1 MPAKTAELEL
11 ILEKDREELDPELLQ
26 LPDPPRKERR
36 ATLALLAVTAAAAL
50 AMVVALRRD
59 AAYAFAPQSST
70 DLGDLRVASAQT
82 FAPNR
87 YVEGHGMLAAA
98 GALRYE
104 RPFESDSYRI
114 APVAGQPKVWVEV
127 RVPAG
132 EENARYV
139 PKTAF
144 SGRMIPFRDVG
155 PRHRGLRTAIA
166 DETGQGVPE
175 DAWLVIDDQPPSS
188 SRWAVTLVALFGIF
202 ALWNL
207 GAMWKLT
214 RRVK

>member
-1 MPAKTAELEL
+1 MPTKTAELEL
-11 ILEKDREELDPELLQ
+11 PLGQEREEVDEELLQ

-36 ATLALLAVTAAAAL
+36 ATLALLGVTAVASL
-50 AMVVALRRD
+50 AMVFSLRRD
-59 AAYAFAPQSST
+59 AAYAFAAPSSA
-70 DLGDLRVASAQT
+70 DLGELRVADAQT
-82 FAPNR
+82 FQPNS
-87 YVEGHGMLAAA
+87 YVEGRGLLAAT
-98 GALRYE
+98 GAIRYE

-114 APVAGQPKVWVEV
+114 APVAGQPKVWVEL

-132 EENARYV
+132 EEGGRFV

-155 PRHRGLRTAIA
+155 PRHRGLRSAIA
-166 DETGQGVPE
+166 DQTGEAVPE
-175 DAWLVIDDQPPSS
+175 DAWLVIDDQPPAS

-207 GAMWKLT
+207 GAIYKLT
-214 RRVK
+214 RKVR

>member
-1 MPAKTAELEL
+1 MPAKTAEFEL
-11 ILEKDREELDPELLQ
+11 SLEKDREEIDPELLQ

-36 ATLALLAVTAAAAL
+36 ATLALLAVTAMASL
-50 AMVVALRRD
+50 AMVVSLRRD
-59 AAYAFAPQSST
+59 AAYAFASSNST
-70 DLGDLRVASAQT
+70 DLGDLRVTDTNA
-82 FAPNR
+82 FVPNG

-114 APVAGQPKVWVEV
+114 APVAGQANIWVEV
-127 RVPAG
+127 RVPTG
-132 EENARYV
+132 EEGARYV

-155 PRHRGLRTAIA
+155 PRHRGLRSAITAQ
-166 DETGQGVPE
+166 TGEAVPG
-175 DAWLVIDDQPPSS
+175 DAWLVIDDQPPAS
-188 SRWAVTLVALFGIF
+188 SRWAVMLVALFGIF
-202 ALWNL
+202 AAWNL

-214 RRVK
+214 RKVR